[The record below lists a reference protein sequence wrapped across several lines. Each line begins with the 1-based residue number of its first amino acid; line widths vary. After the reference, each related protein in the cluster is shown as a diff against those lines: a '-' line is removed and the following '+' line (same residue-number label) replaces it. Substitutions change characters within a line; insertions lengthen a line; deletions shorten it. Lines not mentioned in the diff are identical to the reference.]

1 MNPAESLP
9 LFFKAF
15 GDYKNPVY
23 IYLLALV
30 FKVTGPG
37 ILAARLK
44 AQFSGI
50 LTALLLGLLA
60 HRVARDQTRHAGVV
74 RTHLDDNGIPHAV
87 VV

>member
-1 MNPAESLP
+1 MNPASRYP

-37 ILAARLK
+37 ILAARLQS
-44 AQFSGI
+44 AILGI

-60 HRVARDQTRHAGVV
+60 HRVSRDETRHAGVV
-74 RTHLDDNGIPHAV
+74 GLILMTDGIPHAV